1 MAGEAF
7 QSEPLLSVEGL
18 TTSFKLRHGEFA
30 AIREISFT
38 LAANETLALV
48 GESGCGKSLTALSIM
63 RLLPEPQGRITDGR
77 VMFEGRNLADLDD
90 RTMEKL
96 RGNRL
101 AMIFQEPMTSLNP
114 VLPIGLQI
122 AEPLMF
128 HQELGEGAAKARAV
142 ELLRLV
148 GIPAA
153 EDRVLDY
160 PHQFSGGMRQRVMIA
175 MALACRP
182 ALLLADEPTTALD
195 VTIQAQVLA
204 LLAELKTE
212 YGMAMIFISH
222 NLGVVATIADRIAV
236 MYAGE
241 IVELASTDDLFA
253 RPTHPYT
260 EALLRSIPRPD
271 RDVPAIP
278 PIAGTVPAIDA
289 MPQGCRFA
297 ARCPLKERRCETAV
311 PPLVG
316 LAGEG
321 AHLARCWVRTDAEIE
336 AAV

>member
-1 MAGEAF
+1 MA
-7 QSEPLLSVEGL
+7 SEPLLAVEEL
-18 TTSFKLRHGEFA
+18 TTAFRLRHGDFA
-30 AIREISFT
+30 AIRGISFE

-63 RLLPEPQGRITDGR
+63 RLLPEPQGRITGGR
-77 VMFEGRNLADLDD
+77 VMFEGRNLAGLAD
-90 RTMEKL
+90 RDMEKL

-128 HQELGEGAAKARAV
+128 HQNLKEREARLRAV

-153 EDRVLDY
+153 TDRVQDY

-204 LLAELKTE
+204 LLADLKAE

-241 IVELASTDDLFA
+241 IVELASADDLFA

-271 RDVPAIP
+271 RDVPVIP
-278 PIAGTVPAIDA
+278 PIAGAVPSIDA

-297 ARCPLKERRCETAV
+297 ARCPLKEARCEAHL
-311 PPLVG
+311 PPLVA
-316 LAGEG
+316 LSDNA
-321 AHLARCWVRTDAEIE
+321 AHFARCWVRTDAGNE
-336 AAV
+336 ASA

>member
-1 MAGEAF
+1 MAD
-7 QSEPLLSVEGL
+7 PILSVENL
-18 TTSFKLRHGEFA
+18 TTSFKLRAGEFA
-30 AIREISFT
+30 AIRDISFI
-38 LAANETLALV
+38 LQPNETLALV

-63 RLLPEPQGRITDGR
+63 RLLPEPQGRITQGR
-77 VMFEGRNLADLDD
+77 VMFEGRDLAELRDGE
-90 RTMEKL
+90 MQAL

-122 AEPLMF
+122 AEPLIF
-128 HQELGEGAAKARAV
+128 HQGLGQGASERQSV

-148 GIPAA
+148 GIPSPA
-153 EDRVLDY
+153 DRIKDY

-204 LLAELKTE
+204 LLAELKHE

-241 IVELASTDDLFA
+241 IVELAPSEDLFA
-253 RPTHPYT
+253 SPTHPYT

-278 PIAGTVPAIDA
+278 PIAGAVPSIDR
-289 MPQGCRFA
+289 MPKGCRFA
-297 ARCPLKERRCETAV
+297 ARCPLREPRCEANDPSLV
-311 PPLVG
+311 PLRN
-316 LAGEG
+316 AER
-321 AHLARCWVRTDAEIE
+321 HLARCWVRTDAEPRSRD
-336 AAV
+336 AA